1 MFRIIFNIPG
11 KPGFDLKLCFLLFSG
26 TKEQSFVYALSAAA
40 LMHTMSRAC
49 SSGLLSS
56 CTCGQPPR
64 QRPGRGFKWGGC
76 SDNLKWAGR
85 FVKQFTEDSSK
96 DDFFTKNKDQKEIR
110 IFDTADRQID
120 KNGNLIGFIATT
132 QEYQTNNNES
142 STVFNIKDP
151 ATTENTGEEKYDKLT
166 TISEDAEERGLNTTT
181 ENVATL
187 VRRDAKRRKNGKQR
201 GGSRQRKAYNTKE
214 TLEEKL
220 ERLQPYIALANL
232 QNSKVG
238 RKVRLPISR
247 YTFTLTIWYLHIIKN
262 IGGFL

>member
-1 MFRIIFNIPG
+1 
-11 KPGFDLKLCFLLFSG
+11 
-26 TKEQSFVYALSAAA
+26 
-40 LMHTMSRAC
+40 MHTMSRAC

-96 DDFFTKNKDQKEIR
+96 DDFFAKTDKDQKQIR

-120 KNGNLIGFIATT
+120 QNGNLIRPISTT
-132 QEYQTNNNES
+132 QDYPTNNNES
-142 STVFNIKDP
+142 SRHSYNSNSVTTVNP
-151 ATTENTGEEKYDKLT
+151 GEESTEDQLT
-166 TISEDAEERGLNTTT
+166 TIVSEDAEMKELNATT

-187 VRRDAKRRKNGKQR
+187 VRRDVRRKTKGKQR
-201 GGSRQRKAYNTKE
+201 GGNRQRKAYNTKE

-220 ERLQPYIALANL
+220 ERLQPYIALANF

-238 RKVRLPISR
+238 RKVRL
-247 YTFTLTIWYLHIIKN
+247 
-262 IGGFL
+262 